1 MRSRLRFPDHPH
13 PLLALQD
20 VTAEWQAGLAPAVHP
35 SCHVM
40 VRLLDRVELCVSPGD
55 CVFVYHADPAG
66 ARVLLAALEGEPRL
80 TQTRWWRGVRHAA
93 PGVRLRRASIR
104 AELADDIRAGWLEAP
119 APMHAAQDRSTSMST
134 AMPMATSMVT
144 PTVHLL
150 RASRGG
156 PPSSRERRAWRQWAA
171 ATRQSGGAVVVLA
184 PTDGH
189 APLWRPPSGGDASL
203 ELARVA
209 RIREHVPDEQAHDPP
224 SGLRALRLHH
234 GRVDTLHFT
243 MPPVSYPMP

>member
-1 MRSRLRFPDHPH
+1 MRSRLRFEPNPR

-40 VRLLDRVELCVSPGD
+40 VRLLDRVDLCVSPGD
-55 CVFVYHADPAG
+55 CVFVYHSDPAG

-80 TQTRWWRGVRHAA
+80 TQTRWWRGERHAA
-93 PGVRLRRASIR
+93 PGVRLRRTSIR
-104 AELADDIRAGWLEAP
+104 VALADDIRAGWLELPSPLASARDGSLVAP
-119 APMHAAQDRSTSMST
+119 AA
-134 AMPMATSMVT
+134 T

-156 PPSSRERRAWRQWAA
+156 AVSSGERRAWRQWAA
-171 ATRQSGGAVVVLA
+171 STRRGGGAVVVLA

-189 APLWRPPSGGDASL
+189 AVPLCTTPTSGAVNM
-203 ELARVA
+203 EPARGA
-209 RIREHVPDEQAHDPP
+209 RIREHVPDVVGHDPP
-224 SGLRALRLHH
+224 TGLRTLRLHH

>member
-1 MRSRLRFPDHPH
+1 MRSRLRFQ

-40 VRLLDRVELCVSPGD
+40 VRLLDRVDLRVSPGN
-55 CVFVYHADPAG
+55 CVFVYHSDPAG

-93 PGVRLRRASIR
+93 PGVRLRRTSIR
-104 AELADDIRAGWLEAP
+104 AVLADEIRAGWLQAP
-119 APMHAAQDRSTSMST
+119 APLDSAGGRATVAHT
-134 AMPMATSMVT
+134 ATPTVT

-150 RASRGG
+150 RASRSGAA
-156 PPSSRERRAWRQWAA
+156 SSSERRAWRQWAES
-171 ATRQSGGAVVVLA
+171 TRRDGGAVVVLA
-184 PTDGH
+184 PANGGGVPLCAPPTD
-189 APLWRPPSGGDASL
+189 GDASM
-203 ELARVA
+203 EPARVA
-209 RIREHVPDEQAHDPP
+209 RIREPAPDMIPQNRD

-243 MPPVSYPMP
+243 MPPASYPMP